1 MVRKDI
7 ASDDWYLGSIS
18 NEKGRELLLSLSFLD
33 SDKKYNAT
41 IYRDPESG
49 GWKKRPEEVVIENR
63 YVDSS
68 TELNII
74 LPPGGGQ
81 AIRFTPEG

>member
-1 MVRKDI
+1 MCIRDSS
-7 ASDDWYLGSIS
+7 SDDWYLGSIS
-18 NEKGRELLLSLSFLD
+18 NEKGRELRISLSFLD

-41 IYRDPESG
+41 VYRDPESG

-63 YVDSS
+63 YVTSK
-68 TELNII
+68 TELEIV

-81 AIRFTPEG
+81 AIRFSPEG